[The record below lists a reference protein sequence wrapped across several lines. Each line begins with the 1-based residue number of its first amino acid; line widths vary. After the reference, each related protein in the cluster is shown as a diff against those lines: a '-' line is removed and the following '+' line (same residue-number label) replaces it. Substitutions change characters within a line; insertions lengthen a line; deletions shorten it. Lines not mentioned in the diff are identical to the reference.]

1 MIKIVL
7 CCKNIRFA
15 IIAKR
20 NFTMD
25 LNKKLMRR
33 AMELA
38 KRGRGNV
45 SPNPL
50 VGAVIVKNG
59 RIVGEGYHKR
69 AGTPH
74 AEIIA
79 IKRAGKNAK
88 NSILYVNLEP
98 CCHYGKTPPC
108 TDAII
113 KAGIKEVYVGI
124 KDPNPLVNG
133 KGIKILKK
141 NGIKVQYPILQDEV
155 RKLNEFYITYT
166 EKKRPF
172 VILKIA
178 QTIDGK
184 IADRDGKS
192 KWITNELAR
201 KKVHSL
207 RNSVDAILT
216 GIGTVAKDNPQF
228 TVRYKKTTKQPLS
241 IVLDTHLK
249 INSKSNIIRQGTIIA
264 TSKNT
269 DERKEQL
276 LRKKGVQ
283 IWKVKG
289 EDNTIS
295 IYEVLKKAYKA
306 EIQSIFIEAGRRV
319 VSSFLKEKLVDKIY
333 IFIGNKILG
342 QGISAF
348 EDLETTKL
356 SDAVIIRNIKFKRF
370 NDNILIEGYVY
381 GNY

>member
-1 MIKIVL
+1 MI
-7 CCKNIRFA
+7 
-15 IIAKR
+15 
-20 NFTMD
+20 D

-33 AMELA
+33 AIELA

-59 RIVGEGYHKR
+59 KIIGEGYHKK

-79 IKRAGKNAK
+79 IKKAGKKVK

-141 NGIKVQYPILQDEV
+141 NGIKVQYPILQNEA
-155 RKLNEFYITYT
+155 RRLNEFYITYT

-172 VILKIA
+172 IILKIA

-184 IADRDGKS
+184 IADRNGES
-192 KWITNELAR
+192 KWITNEVAR

-207 RNSVDAILT
+207 RNNVDAILT
-216 GIGTVAKDNPQF
+216 GIGTVVKDNPQF
-228 TVRYKKTTKQPLS
+228 TVRYKKTTRQPLC

-249 INSKSNIIRQGTIIA
+249 IDSRASVIRQGTIIA

-269 DERKEQL
+269 NKRKEQL
-276 LRKKGVQ
+276 LTKKGVQ

-289 EDNTIS
+289 EDNIIS
-295 IYEVLKKAYKA
+295 IYEVLKKAYKS
-306 EIQSIFIEAGRRV
+306 EIQSILIEAGRRV
-319 VSSFLKEKLVDKIY
+319 VSSFLKTKLVDKIY

-348 EDLETTKL
+348 EDLGTTDL
-356 SDAVIIRNIKFKRF
+356 SNAGIIKNISFKRF

-381 GNY
+381 RNY